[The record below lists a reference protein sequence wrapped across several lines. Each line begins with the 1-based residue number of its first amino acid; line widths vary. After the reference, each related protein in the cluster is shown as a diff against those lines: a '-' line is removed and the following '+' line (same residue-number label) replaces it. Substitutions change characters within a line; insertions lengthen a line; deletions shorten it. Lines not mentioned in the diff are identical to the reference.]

1 MDTSANIITIMG
13 IISSEVYNDNKT
25 IIDYFTDELNDDGS
39 KKEKVIE
46 GTTYKVINHTPNS
59 ALSGFNA
66 LLLQDTTTGNY
77 TIAFRGTEPLSPMDW
92 ITDILAGA
100 SNVNLQYNAA
110 VSFVN
115 KMMSEYGI
123 SASQLTLTGHSLG
136 GILTQQVG
144 ATLGIKGYA
153 YNPWGADALE
163 DLRGQG

>member
-1 MDTSANIITIMG
+1 MDVNTITKMG
-13 IISSEVYNDNKT
+13 IISDEVYADKGQKYFEDLPDNP
-25 IIDYFTDELNDDGS
+25 DGS
-39 KKEKVIE
+39 KNYQVLVAN
-46 GTTYKVINHTPNS
+46 GTTYKVISHTGDS
-59 ALSGFNA
+59 TLSGFNA

-77 TIAFRGTEPLSPMDW
+77 TIAFRGTEPLSPIDW
-92 ITDILAGA
+92 ITDILAGTN
-100 SNVNLQYNAA
+100 NVNLQYNAA